1 VHLARKSVESGVDA
15 VDLALTVISTL
26 AASQGMSVVELASK
40 LDATAEHLAEILER
54 LVERRFVFRDPTDL
68 FWLGPQL
75 HYVGGHISERTALVH
90 AGTETLEW
98 IVSETH
104 DSASVV
110 MREQLEAVLAMS
122 RGSPEILGLHPMAA
136 SRGPL
141 HLGAGGKLLLAYA
154 PQEIIDQVIDTH
166 LSAFTPT
173 HIRTRDDAL
182 ELLAA
187 IRREGVY
194 VSLGD
199 SHPNV
204 ITVAAPVHNAHG
216 RVVAGVLVMCLRS
229 KFTEPHR
236 ELMTE
241 VARRAGER
249 ISSRLG

>member
-1 VHLARKSVESGVDA
+1 LARKSIESGVEA
-15 VDLALTVISTL
+15 VELALTVMSTL

-54 LVERRFVFRDPTDL
+54 LVERRFVFRDPRDL

-90 AGTETLEW
+90 ASTETLEW
-98 IVSETH
+98 IVAETH

-110 MREQLEAVLAMS
+110 MRERLDAVLVTS
-122 RGSPEILGLHPMAA
+122 RGSPEILGLHPMTA
-136 SRGPL
+136 SRGAL

-154 PQEIIDQVIDTH
+154 PREIIDQVLDTH
-166 LSAFTPT
+166 LGAFTPA
-173 HIRTRDDAL
+173 HIRSRDDAL
-182 ELLAA
+182 ELLAT

-204 ITVAAPVHNAHG
+204 ISVAAPVHNAHG

-229 KFTEPHR
+229 RFIEPHR

>member
-1 VHLARKSVESGVDA
+1 VYLARESVESGVDA

-75 HYVGGHISERTALVH
+75 HYVGGYISERTALVH
-90 AGTETLEW
+90 ASTETLEW
-98 IVSETH
+98 IVAETH

-141 HLGAGGKLLLAYA
+141 QRSPDINDTEAQYLTSRDLARNQGALAWELRITTSLAHLWRGQGR
-154 PQEIIDQVIDTH
+154 H
-166 LSAFTPT
+166 
-173 HIRTRDDAL
+173 DAAR
-182 ELLAA
+182 EALAA
-187 IRREGVY
+187 ICSRFPETAETADLGAARSLLDDI
-194 VSLGD
+194 VSLQ
-199 SHPNV
+199 P
-204 ITVAAPVHNAHG
+204 
-216 RVVAGVLVMCLRS
+216 
-229 KFTEPHR
+229 
-236 ELMTE
+236 
-241 VARRAGER
+241 
-249 ISSRLG
+249 

>member
-1 VHLARKSVESGVDA
+1 
-15 VDLALTVISTL
+15 
-26 AASQGMSVVELASK
+26 
-40 LDATAEHLAEILER
+40 
-54 LVERRFVFRDPTDL
+54 
-68 FWLGPQL
+68 
-75 HYVGGHISERTALVH
+75 
-90 AGTETLEW
+90 
-98 IVSETH
+98 
-104 DSASVV
+104 
-110 MREQLEAVLAMS
+110 MREQLELVLAMS
-122 RGSPEILGLHPMAA
+122 RGSPEILGLQPMAA

-154 PQEIIDQVIDTH
+154 PQEIIDHVIHTH
-166 LSAFTPT
+166 LSAFTPA

-204 ITVAAPVHNAHG
+204 NTVATPVYNAHG

-229 KFTEPHR
+229 KFTQPHR
-236 ELMTE
+236 ELMTR
-241 VARRAGER
+241 VARCASEK